1 MYLKWKKE
9 EEEIKRIDHR
19 KGDGGE
25 ENKRDFWSSTSSSS
39 SSYQEFAFF
48 LGPYLAEEGPAA
60 EIRNRFGDHSK
71 IIESRVGSS
80 SAVYSAPLSMGGG
93 GLTANIYIL
102 RSDESKRVGEI

>member
-71 IIESRVGSS
+71 ISNL
-80 SAVYSAPLSMGGG
+80 ASAPRVLCILRPSQWAAAV
-93 GLTANIYIL
+93 LRQIYI
-102 RSDESKRVGEI
+102 SSEAMNQNG

>member
-39 SSYQEFAFF
+39 SYQEFAFF
-48 LGPYLAEEGPAA
+48 LGPYLAEEGPDA

>member
-1 MYLKWKKE
+1 MYLKWKK

-39 SSYQEFAFF
+39 SYQEFAFF
-48 LGPYLAEEGPAA
+48 LGPYLTEEGPAA